1 MSLNQNVMQ
10 GGTTMSSQAFTALKA
25 QIEQETDHDLKE
37 LYSMMYGSLV
47 YTEYVKEVNPELH
60 KRAVEYLCDT
70 HGLKGVSFE

>member
-1 MSLNQNVMQ
+1 MQ
-10 GGTTMSSQAFTALKA
+10 GGTTMSNQAFTALKA

-47 YTEYVKEVNPELH
+47 YTEYVKEINPELH
-60 KRAVEYLCDT
+60 NRAVEYLCDT

>member
-1 MSLNQNVMQ
+1 MSLSRNVMQ
-10 GGTTMSSQAFTALKA
+10 GGTTMSNQAFTALKA

-47 YTEYVKEVNPELH
+47 YTEYVKEINPELH